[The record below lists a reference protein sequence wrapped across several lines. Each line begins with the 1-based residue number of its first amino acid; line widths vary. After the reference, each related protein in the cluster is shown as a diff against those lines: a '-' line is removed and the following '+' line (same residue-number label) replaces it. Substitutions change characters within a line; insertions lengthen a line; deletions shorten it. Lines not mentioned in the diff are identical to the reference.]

1 MFLALGSKFIESYL
15 VVISLFRA
23 GSNLESCELFLV
35 ELAGHGFG
43 GNSVVLDSMLDV
55 LSCDDGEDEG
65 ADGRLNTIPVAVDM
79 FG

>member
-43 GNSVVLDSMLDV
+43 GNSV